1 MTSLT
6 GGGDIIQQIGNL
18 IRYWVNYDNTLIQLN
33 KQVKKTRETRNAY
46 ETQILQMFRT
56 ANMTNPIIQIGG
68 GRLVISEDKHTAPLT
83 FTNLESL
90 LHQYYASKPGTR
102 DETGDIIKF
111 IKTNRETTVN
121 TCLKRQNQGGSR
133 SV

>member
-1 MTSLT
+1 MSSLT

>member
-1 MTSLT
+1 MTSIT

-18 IRYWVNYDNTLIQLN
+18 IRYWVNYDNTLTQLN

-68 GRLVISEDKHTAPLT
+68 GRLVVSEDKHTAPLT